1 MATGGS
7 ASRLKWLSDQEK
19 SVLISN
25 FEKRGWVKGSSEG
38 KPMRGH
44 ATAALLWYHAKLL
57 PDSLAVVGGEGGGG
71 RLMLLQHSCT

>member
-44 ATAALLWYHAKLL
+44 ATAALLWYHAKL
-57 PDSLAVVGGEGGGG
+57 VGAAGGGGGG